1 MPFRL
6 DGTDIR
12 LLTELQLRGDRSL
25 SQIAAKLSV
34 SPSTLTRRM
43 SALEGAKI
51 IVGTVAVVDAKKVGR
66 PLSFVISVRMDSTR
80 PEDVVNLAAWIKTEP
95 SFQQALMVSDEAG
108 LVITATAADLDSFNA
123 LMVRFQEDNPVVRE
137 VSSRLVTET
146 IKQTLFVPI
155 GPNGAD
161 T

>member
-1 MPFRL
+1 
-6 DGTDIR
+6 
-12 LLTELQLRGDRSL
+12 
-25 SQIAAKLSV
+25 
-34 SPSTLTRRM
+34 M

-80 PEDVVNLAAWIKTEP
+80 PEDLEDLIAWIKAET

-108 LVITATAADLDSFNA
+108 LVITATAADLETFNA
-123 LMVRFQEDNPVVRE
+123 LMVRFQEDNPVIRE
-137 VSSRLVTET
+137 VSSRLVIET

-161 T
+161 I

>member
-43 SALEGAKI
+43 VALQGAKI

-66 PLSFVISVRMDSTR
+66 PLSFVINVRMESTR
-80 PEDVVNLAAWIKTEP
+80 PEDLEDLTAWIKAEP
-95 SFQQALMVSDEAG
+95 SFQQALMPSNEAG
-108 LVITATAADLDSFNA
+108 LVITATAANPATFNA

-146 IKQTLFVPI
+146 VKQSLFVPI

-161 T
+161 L

>member
-1 MPFRL
+1 MPFQL
-6 DGTDIR
+6 DGTDVR

-43 SALEGAKI
+43 VALQGAKI

-80 PEDVVNLAAWIKTEP
+80 PEDLEDLTIWIKAEP
-95 SFQQALMVSDEAG
+95 SFQQALMMSDEAG
-108 LVITATAADLDSFNA
+108 LMITATAADLETFNA
-123 LMVRFQEDNPVVRE
+123 LMVRFQEDNPVIRE

-161 T
+161 I